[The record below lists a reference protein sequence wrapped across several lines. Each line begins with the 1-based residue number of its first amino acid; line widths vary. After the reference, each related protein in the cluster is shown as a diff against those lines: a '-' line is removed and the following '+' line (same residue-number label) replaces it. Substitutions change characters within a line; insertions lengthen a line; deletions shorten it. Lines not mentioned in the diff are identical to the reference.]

1 MAVRLL
7 DAFSQYFSNG
17 GEVLTDGQLRFLVSG
32 TSDLLDTY
40 SDINLANPN
49 ANPLPLLAGG
59 RVPSCFGQNRYYK
72 IQLEHTDGTIIQTFD
87 PVGGPAAEGEF
98 GVWGDSTVYSKD
110 QIVYYNSKYWRGLAN
125 GNQGNEPGV
134 DAGWAEIK
142 FNEVWV
148 STVAYPAYFIVQR
161 NGKLYFS
168 VTTTLAGDAP
178 ESTPNKW
185 QIYNGIAIWGTG
197 ATYVQYE
204 RVIYNGVIHVSQ
216 QNGNINHTPTTEG
229 DSWWKP
235 EWKTVEGLTQVKY
248 LSGGGNLSAY
258 WDNWLTDSNSYELPA
273 ASSVPEDAQVVVTK
287 PDKYRANNPTIT
299 LAGGDHLEWSGS
311 NNSDG
316 IQLLTTHIEVLK
328 FTSNG
333 VDGWRIG

>member
-7 DAFSQYFSNG
+7 DAFSQYFSDG
-17 GEVLTDGQLRFLVSG
+17 GEVLTTGQLRFLVSG

-98 GVWGDSTVYSKD
+98 GTWGDSTVYSKD

-148 STVAYPAYFIVQR
+148 STVAYPSNFIVQR

-168 VTTTLAGDAP
+168 VTATLAGDDPA
-178 ESTPNKW
+178 STPNKW

-235 EWKTVEGLTQVKY
+235 NWQDGAVSKVKW
-248 LSGGGNLSAY
+248 LSGGGTLYALYDNVITDDGAY
-258 WDNWLTDSNSYELPA
+258 TLPLA
-273 ASSVPEDAQVVVTK
+273 NSVPADFFIVISKSDDAATLVPTVT
-287 PDKYRANNPTIT
+287 R
-299 LAGGDHLEWSGS
+299 SGS
-311 NNSDG
+311 DTIAWRG
-316 IQLLTTHIEVLK
+316 GTDTDFEIDTLWGDVMLLR
-328 FTSNG
+328 SNG
-333 VDGWRIG
+333 TDQWSF